1 MELKE
6 AERFVNFTCKQVLGI
21 DEKPMYLL
29 NGVSGLVRQQYIV
42 VMGVFFLV
50 KLASLLVKICLK
62 SYFTYNNSSN
72 PHNQPQSILF
82 TLIKRLH

>member
-6 AERFVNFTCKQVLGI
+6 AERFVKFICVQVLGI

-29 NGVSGLVRQQYIV
+29 NGVSWLVRQQYIQV
-42 VMGVFFLV
+42 VGMFVLV
-50 KLASLLVKICLK
+50 KIASLLVKICLK
-62 SYFTYNNSSN
+62 SYFTYNDSSK